1 MHLPPL
7 PHDSR
12 QAEREL
18 IVLRCRRGDR
28 AAWEELVASWE
39 RPLFYYLR
47 RMARSEGEA
56 VAWLQDTWVRVFT
69 SLGTLSDPQ
78 RLAPW
83 LYTLAR
89 RVAQRHLV
97 ELAVARV
104 DELDADGAPDPGRDT
119 QRELED
125 AEAVHW
131 GLGRLAPV
139 QREVLVLFFLEDLSL
154 REIAEVLEIPVGT
167 VKSRLH
173 KARNELRAL
182 LERTER
188 PHESRT

>member
-1 MHLPPL
+1 MQRSPVPED
-7 PHDSR
+7 PR

-18 IVLRCRRGDR
+18 LVLRCRRGER
-28 AAWEELVASWE
+28 AAWEELVARWE
-39 RPLFYYLR
+39 RPLLYYLR

-69 SLGTLSDPQ
+69 SLGTLSDPA
-78 RLAPW
+78 RLAAW

-89 RVAQRHLV
+89 RVALRHLGDI
-97 ELAVARV
+97 ADGRGA
-104 DELDADGAPDPGRDT
+104 ELDAEGEPDPGRDAL
-119 QRELED
+119 REFED

-131 GLGRLAPV
+131 GLARLAPA

-154 REIAEVLEIPVGT
+154 REIAEVLGIPVGT

-173 KARNELRAL
+173 KARGELRSL
-182 LERTER
+182 LEHTEER
-188 PHESRT
+188 HGTRS